1 VPPSLFFR
9 NAMATLL
16 HAIAGYF
23 VLLLTMRLLS
33 RRPGSQLTLF
43 EFVLVFL
50 MGGIIIASTMGND
63 RSVTNAT
70 CAVIMVGFLHRAVS
84 YARNRWPRIGTLI
97 DGVPLVLYKTGDWQ
111 EEIMRE
117 MRIAPEDV
125 LAAARTK
132 GYRGLEDIDYA
143 ILERNGQISILA
155 KQEQS

>member
-1 VPPSLFFR
+1 
-9 NAMATLL
+9 MATLL
-16 HAIAGYF
+16 YAVAGYF
-23 VLLLTMRLLS
+23 VLLLTMRLLI

-43 EFVLVFL
+43 EFVLIFL

-70 CAVIMVGFLHRAVS
+70 CAVIIVGFLHRVVS
-84 YARNRWPRIGTLI
+84 YARNRWPRIGMLI

-111 EEIMRE
+111 KEILRE

-132 GYRGLEDIDYA
+132 GYRGLEEIDYA
-143 ILERNGQISILA
+143 ILERNGQITILA
-155 KQEQS
+155 KQAQP

>member
-1 VPPSLFFR
+1 
-9 NAMATLL
+9 MATLL

-23 VLLLTMRLLS
+23 ILLLTIRLLT

-70 CAVIMVGFLHRAVS
+70 CAVIMVGLIHRGVS
-84 YARNRWPRIGTLI
+84 YARNRWSRIGKLI
-97 DGVPLVLYKTGDWQ
+97 DGVPLVIYKSGNWQ
-111 EEIMRE
+111 EEVMRE

-132 GYRGLEDIDYA
+132 GYRGLDDIDYA
-143 ILERNGQISILA
+143 ILERNGQISILS
-155 KQEQS
+155 KQAGT

>member
-1 VPPSLFFR
+1 MTALS
-9 NAMATLL
+9 ALL
-16 HAIAGYF
+16 HALAGYF
-23 VLLLTMRLLS
+23 ILLLTIRLLT

-70 CAVIMVGFLHRAVS
+70 CAVIMVGLLHRTVS
-84 YARNRWPRIGTLI
+84 YARNRWPRIGLLI
-97 DGVPLVLYKTGDWQ
+97 DGIPLVLYKTGDWQ
-111 EEIMRE
+111 EEIMRQ

-125 LAAARTK
+125 LAAARGK

-143 ILERNGQISILA
+143 ILERNGQISILS
-155 KQEQS
+155 KQTKS

>member
-1 VPPSLFFR
+1 
-9 NAMATLL
+9 MATLL
-16 HAIAGYF
+16 HAILGYF
-23 VLLLTMRLLS
+23 VLLLTIRLLT

-70 CAVIMVGFLHRAVS
+70 CAVVMVGLLHRATS
-84 YARNRWPRIGTLI
+84 YARNRWPSMGRLI
-97 DGVPLVLYKTGDWQ
+97 DGVPLVIYETGKWR
-111 EEIMRE
+111 EEVLRE

-132 GYRGLEDIDYA
+132 GYRGLEEIDYA
-143 ILERNGQISILA
+143 ILERNGQISVLS
-155 KQEQS
+155 KQKT